1 MNSVTINNY
10 YINGTKLVGT
20 VRDNNIGLIKGRF
33 LSVELEKQLDSAG
46 YCAAGIK
53 YILGTKGEKPLGDVL
68 KGELNKLTFERH
80 TENVIDKAIL
90 IASQMTTEQSKPELE
105 SSREYKTCTVF
116 NYVWRILGR
125 KINLTV
131 NQSKL
136 NMNTELTI
144 N

>member
-20 VRDNNIGLIKGRF
+20 IGDNNMELIKGRF
-33 LSVELEKQLDSAG
+33 FSVELTKQLEIAG

-53 YILGTKGEKPLGDVL
+53 YILGTQGTKPLGDVL
-68 KGELNKLTFERH
+68 KGELSKLTFERH
-80 TENVIDKAIL
+80 TDNVINKAIFT
-90 IASQMTTEQSKPELE
+90 ASQITPELSKPELE
-105 SSREYKTCTVF
+105 STREYKTCTVL

-125 KINLTV
+125 TINLSV